1 MAALQ
6 QGCPTGLSNLI
17 RSRLRYLLLVPTT
30 VGVIAAIASAPSVV
44 SEDASG
50 PPEPT
55 GVASAPGRTSD
66 AAPGRGAGRTP
77 LPSGPLAV
85 TLAEEAATVATT
97 QVPPT
102 TTAQLR
108 VVRGSQSGIASYYLF
123 KPGGCAHK
131 SLPKGTVVTVTN
143 NANGKSTTCTVN
155 DRGPFI
161 AGRIIDLDTRVFKQL
176 ASTSSGVFT
185 ARITW

>member
-1 MAALQ
+1 
-6 QGCPTGLSNLI
+6 
-17 RSRLRYLLLVPTT
+17 
-30 VGVIAAIASAPSVV
+30 
-44 SEDASG
+44 
-50 PPEPT
+50 
-55 GVASAPGRTSD
+55 
-66 AAPGRGAGRTP
+66 
-77 LPSGPLAV
+77 LAV